1 MILVDLFEKFSSK
14 TWHAHSTIA
23 NGFYLFVQN
32 WNLYI
37 QTSMIYNGI
46 RKLSEW
52 APASVAYLLTLE
64 RRLV

>member
-1 MILVDLFEKFSSK
+1 MIFIDLIEKFFAK
-14 TWHAHSTIA
+14 TWHARSTIA

-37 QTSMIYNGI
+37 QTSMIHNGI
-46 RKLSEW
+46 KKLSEW
-52 APASVAYLLTLE
+52 AVIKVVYVLTPG